1 MSVLLRYL
9 AASTRK
15 RIEKKWDFRF
25 QLAAGGLLK
34 KFDKKTSEKLQQFL
48 YLYLIIFSIIYLLF
62 FYISIMTSTSGT
74 IKKTYLRYE
83 CADTF
88 SLSCDVLSSCS
99 SSQILSC
106 LEQPY
111 PSNSIIR
118 NSSTTSTRAAAAAP
132 PIVFTVCKSNCVG
145 FHLRRAGDGVPYVKI
160 GHRDPSTVGT
170 GRALNSDEST
180 CIQVFGSSTVNNNN
194 NTLLRI
200 ATGWMEGSIR
210 IFTINKEDVLKKGSG
225 VVHSLLQPT
234 DKNSNDAD
242 DEFVMR
248 DPLVFKGH
256 YGSPV
261 TCLSLD
267 RSTGAR
273 LASGGSDGS
282 VVVWDLIAE
291 TGLFR
296 LRGHK
301 RPITHLSF
309 IPLSSS
315 FDGLISSSMDGLVKI
330 WDLDGQC
337 CTQTITN
344 HRSEVWS
351 ADTIVIIDDEDNEN
365 IDDVDTVIPNNK
377 NHRWRLITGS
387 SDIQLRV
394 WDLRPPTRTAT
405 TMITSTASSEVAV
418 QEKEGQLLMDEQ
430 EHQQEPKIDDNDISE
445 DSVAVYMGSIHRQT
459 NERVSLVKF
468 HSSGKLFGVLAHGS
482 KQVEIYSVRSI
493 QDSHKRRKRRL
504 RRRREKKES
513 ATTMDDIATKNN
525 SKKKRG
531 ILDDDDDVGDTNKTD
546 SQYDNEINDENN
558 EGNYDSAVP
567 PDAIKP
573 SDEIQLLGI
582 VQGSQK
588 VKSFTFSLGL
598 ERGNTV
604 ARIILALTTNA
615 LEIHSIS
622 LSTSIIVEG

>member
-1 MSVLLRYL
+1 MS
-9 AASTRK
+9 
-15 RIEKKWDFRF
+15 
-25 QLAAGGLLK
+25 
-34 KFDKKTSEKLQQFL
+34 
-48 YLYLIIFSIIYLLF
+48 
-62 FYISIMTSTSGT
+62 STSGT

-83 CADTF
+83 CADAF
-88 SLSCDVLSSCS
+88 SLTCDVLSSCS
-99 SSQILSC
+99 SSQIISC

-111 PSNSIIR
+111 PP
-118 NSSTTSTRAAAAAP
+118 NSSGNSFTTSTTTAAAAAP
-132 PIVFTVCKSNCVG
+132 PIVFTVCKSNCAG
-145 FHLRRAGDGVPYVKI
+145 FHLRRAGDGVPYLKI

-180 CIQVFGSSTVNNNN
+180 CIQVFGSSAVDSNN

-210 IFTINKEDVLKKGSG
+210 IFTVNKEDVLKKGSG

-234 DKNSNDAD
+234 DSNDD

-351 ADTIVIIDDEDNEN
+351 ADTIAIFDDEDDNNN

-405 TMITSTASSEVAV
+405 TMITSPASSAEVAV
-418 QEKEGQLLMDEQ
+418 QEKEGQLLLDEQ
-430 EHQQEPKIDDNDISE
+430 EQQQQPKIDDKNHISE

-468 HSSGKLFGVLAHGS
+468 HPSGKLFGVLAHGS

-493 QDSHKRRKRRL
+493 QDSQKRRKRRL

-513 ATTMDDIATKNN
+513 ATTMDDTTNKNN
-525 SKKKRG
+525 KKKRG
-531 ILDDDDDVGDTNKTD
+531 ILDDDDDVGDTNKND
-546 SQYDNEINDENN
+546 SQYDNNNNDENN
-558 EGNYDSAVP
+558 EGNDDAAV
-567 PDAIKP
+567 
-573 SDEIQLLGI
+573 QQTTL
-582 VQGSQK
+582 V
-588 VKSFTFSLGL
+588 SLNNL
-598 ERGNTV
+598 P
-604 ARIILALTTNA
+604 ID
-615 LEIHSIS
+615 
-622 LSTSIIVEG
+622 